1 LHQIS
6 TAPAA
11 IDDTGYQSIVLNTDG
26 TYTEASFNAL
36 GLGPSGT
43 SFSDADV
50 ATSDDSE
57 GFSIDFG
64 IAADALAGA
73 GVYINP
79 QGILNGASFSPTG
92 GSIAP
97 GEFITIFGS
106 GLAAAEA
113 VATPPYPASLGGVT
127 VTVNSVEAPIYL
139 VSPTQLNVLVPYSVT
154 GTTATISV
162 TNNGKTSNSVV
173 VPLSTTA
180 PGVFTQNSSG
190 TGLGAILHAN
200 NTLVTSASPAKLGE
214 TVSIYL
220 TGLGAVSP
228 SVSDGTA
235 GMSSPLSKVTET
247 VSVTIGNVSA
257 TVLFAGLAPGLPGL
271 YQINVTVPS
280 SLVGS
285 GNIGLLVRTPEAF
298 AEQSTIAIQ

>member
-1 LHQIS
+1 
-6 TAPAA
+6 
-11 IDDTGYQSIVLNTDG
+11 
-26 TYTEASFNAL
+26 
-36 GLGPSGT
+36 
-43 SFSDADV
+43 
-50 ATSDDSE
+50 
-57 GFSIDFG
+57 
-64 IAADALAGA
+64 
-73 GVYINP
+73 
-79 QGILNGASFSPTG
+79 
-92 GSIAP
+92 
-97 GEFITIFGS
+97 
-106 GLAAAEA
+106 
-113 VATPPYPASLGGVT
+113 
-127 VTVNSVEAPIYL
+127 VEAPIYL